1 MKQPILCVAL
11 VSLGLW
17 ACGSESDPDLE
28 YGPASGAPMSDA
40 NPLLCEWDTPFGVP
54 PFDRIAS
61 EDYLPAL
68 RAGMA
73 EQVREIDAITANSE
87 PATFANTIEAL
98 ERTGAALNKVNRVFS
113 ALNSAHADQVIRETS
128 KTIAPELSA
137 HRDHIHLNAA
147 LFERVREVF
156 EQNNDL
162 DDEQRKLLEETHKQF
177 VRSGADLDEES
188 KARLRDINSELASLD
203 TTFQENL
210 LDETNTFELLVT
222 EEADLGDLPTSLI
235 DLAAEEAKRR
245 GHDCECWAFTL
256 QRASINPFLQYSPNR
271 DLRKT
276 IFEGYA
282 MRGDNDNQS
291 DNKEVVAR
299 TVALRAERAALLG
312 YDSHAH
318 YVLSDNMA
326 ETPENVYEFLDQIW
340 DPALRV
346 AQQERIAL
354 QDMLHE
360 DGIDDQLRG
369 WDWRYYTE
377 KVRKAKYDFDEDE
390 LRPFF
395 EVNALRN
402 GVFAL
407 ATELFGLRFE
417 EREDLPKWHSDQR
430 VFEVSD
436 ADGSHI
442 AILYMDYFARE
453 TKRGGAWMNS
463 LRPQSKIDGNVVT
476 PIITNNFNFPPPT
489 ANSPSLLS
497 LSEAETMLHEF
508 GHALHGMLSDV
519 TYESLS
525 GTRVPRDFVE
535 FPSQVMENWL
545 WEPDVL
551 RLFARHYE
559 TGELVPQQIIDKI
572 TASAKFNQGF
582 TTVEYLA
589 AAYLDMAY
597 HVLESPARVEP
608 REFEIEAMKNVG
620 LIDEIIPRYRSG
632 YFAHVFS
639 GGYAAGYYAYI
650 WAEVLDADTFRAF
663 KETDLFNRELATRYR
678 NEVLSKGGTRPGMEL
693 YSNFLGRSPAIGPLL
708 ERRGLN

>member
-11 VSLGLW
+11 LSLGLW

-28 YGPASGAPMSDA
+28 HGPASGAPMNDA
-40 NPLLCEWDTPFGVP
+40 NPLLVEWDTPFGVP

-73 EQVREIDAITANSE
+73 EQVREIDAITGNSE

-147 LFERVREVF
+147 LFERVRAVF

-162 DDEQRKLLEETHKQF
+162 DDEQQKLLEETHKQF
-177 VRSGADLDEES
+177 VRSGADLDDES

-222 EEADLGDLPTSLI
+222 EEADLGDLPASLI

-271 DLRKT
+271 DLRKA

-395 EVNALRN
+395 EVNALRD

-417 EREDLPKWHSDQR
+417 EREDLPKWHPDQR

-436 ADGSHI
+436 ADGTHI
-442 AILYMDYFARE
+442 AILYMDYFARA

-463 LRPQSKIDGNVVT
+463 LRPQSKSDGNVVT

-508 GHALHGMLSDV
+508 GHACGSPMSCAC
-519 TYESLS
+519 SLVIMRLAS
-525 GTRVPRDFVE
+525 WSRSRSSTRSPRRRNSTRVSRRSSTWQPRI
-535 FPSQVMENWL
+535 SIW
-545 WEPDVL
+545 
-551 RLFARHYE
+551 H
-559 TGELVPQQIIDKI
+559 
-572 TASAKFNQGF
+572 
-582 TTVEYLA
+582 TTY
-589 AAYLDMAY
+589 
-597 HVLESPARVEP
+597 SNRRPGSR
-608 REFEIEAMKNVG
+608 IEAMKKVG

-663 KETDLFNRELATRYR
+663 KETDLFNRELAARYR

-693 YSNFLGRSPAIGPLL
+693 YANFLGRSPAIGPLL